1 MKNNFYKGKKV
12 LVTGANGFKG
22 VWLSVWLK
30 ELGAKVYGVG
40 LKKDDNFFQKY

>member
-30 ELGAKVYGVG
+30 SSELKFMV
-40 LKKDDNFFQKY
+40 